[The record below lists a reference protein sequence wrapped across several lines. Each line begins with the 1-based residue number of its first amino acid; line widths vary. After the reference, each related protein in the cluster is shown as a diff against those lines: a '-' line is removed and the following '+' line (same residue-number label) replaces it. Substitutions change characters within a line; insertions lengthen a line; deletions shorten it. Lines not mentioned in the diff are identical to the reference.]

1 MSDPKSQADP
11 PPMEEILA
19 TVRRIIAEEESG
31 TSTSSGTSTPGAAMA
46 PTLASALTVGG
57 DVLELTEVLE
67 ADGSIRHIPPFG
79 TALRGPGEKREPA
92 LGDGRIEP
100 AAPNLG
106 DGRQQSEGPSLRVTE
121 ASGESEPLSVA
132 AAVSAPEPLDPITGE
147 PATGVEPQPPLG
159 TDRALE
165 TLVREMLRPM
175 LQRWLDEN
183 LPVLVEEAVRAEVAR
198 TSGDPAAPRRLARA
212 RTKTKPE

>member
-1 MSDPKSQADP
+1 M
-11 PPMEEILA
+11 
-19 TVRRIIAEEESG
+19 
-31 TSTSSGTSTPGAAMA
+31 
-46 PTLASALTVGG
+46 
-57 DVLELTEVLE
+57 LELTEVLE

-79 TALRGPGEKREPA
+79 TALRGPGERREPA

-106 DGRQQSEGPSLRVTE
+106 DGGQQNDGPSLRASE
-121 ASGESEPLSVA
+121 ASAESEPQSLG
-132 AAVSAPEPLDPITGE
+132 AVVSPAEPRDLATDET
-147 PATGVEPQPPLG
+147 ATGTAQQPPLA

-165 TLVREMLRPM
+165 SLVRDMLRPM

-183 LPVLVEEAVRAEVAR
+183 LPALVEEAVRAEVAR
-198 TSGDPAAPRRLARA
+198 TSGDPAAPRRGSRA